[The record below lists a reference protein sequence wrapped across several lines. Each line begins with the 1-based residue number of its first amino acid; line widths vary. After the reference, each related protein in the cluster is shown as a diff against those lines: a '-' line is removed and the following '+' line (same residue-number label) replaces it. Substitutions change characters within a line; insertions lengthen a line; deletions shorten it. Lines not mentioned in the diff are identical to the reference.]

1 MYRRERCVRF
11 MKVRVKF
18 AKYGALRYIGHLDVM
33 RFFQKAL
40 RRAEI
45 DVVYTTG
52 FSPHQVMSFA
62 SPLGIGMI
70 STGEYMDIELNSHNG
85 SADFVQRLQAVCPA
99 GIDILAAKELPEN
112 ARNAMASLA
121 AATYAIAWKD
131 QTKNF
136 NDYTGQVEE
145 YLKQSEIMI
154 EKETKRS
161 TTQMNIR
168 PGIYDFHIEDG
179 CLVFTVDASSAGNI
193 RPGFVTDTFFAFV
206 GISPDPLELQV
217 CRAETFYNA
226 GTPEEVHLKPLIDAG
241 EDF

>member
-1 MYRRERCVRF
+1 

-45 DVVYTTG
+45 DVAYTGG
-52 FSPHQVMSFA
+52 FSPHQIMSFA

-85 SADFVQRLQAVCPA
+85 AADFVEKLQNVCPA
-99 GIDILAAKELPEN
+99 GIDILSVKALPKE
-112 ARNAMASLA
+112 AGNAMASVA
-121 AATYAIAWKD
+121 AATYAVAYKDKNKNFSEWAD
-131 QTKNF
+131 QTEIYLAK
-136 NDYTGQVEE
+136 EE
-145 YLKQSEIMI
+145 ILI

-161 TTQMNIR
+161 TAMINIR

-179 CLVFTVDASSAGNI
+179 CLVFTVDASSSGNI
-193 RPGFVTDTFFAFV
+193 RPNFITETFFEHI
-206 GISPDPLELQV
+206 GIHPDPISLQV
-217 CRAETFYNA
+217 IRVETFFNA
-226 GTPEEVHLKPLIDAG
+226 GTAEDILLKPLSEAG

>member
-18 AKYGALRYIGHLDVM
+18 AEYGALRYIGHLDVM

-99 GIDILAAKELPEN
+99 GIDILAARDERK
-112 ARNAMASLA
+112 
-121 AATYAIAWKD
+121 
-131 QTKNF
+131 
-136 NDYTGQVEE
+136 
-145 YLKQSEIMI
+145 
-154 EKETKRS
+154 
-161 TTQMNIR
+161 
-168 PGIYDFHIEDG
+168 
-179 CLVFTVDASSAGNI
+179 
-193 RPGFVTDTFFAFV
+193 
-206 GISPDPLELQV
+206 
-217 CRAETFYNA
+217 
-226 GTPEEVHLKPLIDAG
+226 
-241 EDF
+241 